1 MKKGEK
7 EAYGLLDEMG
17 IEYKRYE
24 HLAADTMEVC
34 DEIDKTTGVAHCKNL
49 FLTNRQRTNFF
60 LIMMRGGKRYEYA
73 DLVKEVEVAE

>member
-34 DEIDKTTGVAHCKNL
+34 DEIDKTTVVAHCKNL
-49 FLTNRQRTNFF
+49 F
-60 LIMMRGGKRYEYA
+60 
-73 DLVKEVEVAE
+73 